1 MDTNQNLKNEKK
13 INFYEN
19 VINYRKC
26 KRNKNKED
34 SLPLE

>member
-13 INFYEN
+13 ITFYEN
-19 VINYRKC
+19 EIYNRKS
-26 KRNKNKED
+26 KRIKNKED

>member
-13 INFYEN
+13 ITFYEN
-19 VINYRKC
+19 VIYIRKS